1 MVFCEVSKNLKS
13 TYFEEHLGVTASE
26 RLRKISAL
34 LALGKAVLDGKQH
47 NWATNGFYWKYEP
60 HEVILCNIY
69 VIFILT
75 E

>member
-34 LALGKAVLDGKQH
+34 LALGKVVLDGKQH
-47 NWATNGFYWKYEP
+47 N
-60 HEVILCNIY
+60 
-69 VIFILT
+69 
-75 E
+75 